1 MPTPTFWNTAMTEP
15 KRQFRFFIRFGQM
28 GDGPL
33 FACKS
38 IGKPTAQ
45 LESTAHQFLNH
56 TFNYPNRVVW
66 QPISVTLVDMVQP
79 DMGASILGILR
90 QSGYTWPEDVNQA
103 STNITKAQ
111 ATSPFDKVTI
121 SQTGRPVPL
130 ASKPGQNVTADIQE
144 DIIDQW
150 ELNNAFINGT
160 IDFGGELSY
169 GSDDLVE
176 VKFDLAYDYAYMTR
190 AGGESKGW
198 QPPAA
203 DGLAPTFAS
212 GLDNPE
218 GE

>member
-28 GDGPL
+28 GDGPV

-45 LESTAHQFLNH
+45 LDSTAHQFLNH

-90 QSGYTWPEDVNQA
+90 QSGYTWPEDLNQA

-130 ASKPGQNVTADIQE
+130 ASLPGMNVTADIQE

-176 VKFDLAYDYAYMTR
+176 VKFDLQYDYAYMTR
-190 AGGESKGW
+190 AGGQSEGW
-198 QPPAA
+198 QPPSA
-203 DGLAPTFAS
+203 DGLSPTFAS

-218 GE
+218 G